1 MKKVLC
7 KQMEV
12 IPASDLKHVYGGTGN
27 SSGSS
32 SSNGSNSGSN
42 SSSNSSS
49 NSNSSS
55 GGNSWPSG
63 GCVAGAANASGGSK
77 YNNFASY
84 LG

>member
-49 NSNSSS
+49 NSNSSR
-55 GGNSWPSG
+55 
-63 GCVAGAANASGGSK
+63 CVAGAANASGGSK